1 MAMEITVPRLGW
13 SMDEGTFT
21 QWLKAEGEFV
31 RKGDMLFVLE
41 GDKAAQEIESFDEG
55 ILRFLADGPKPG
67 DTVLVGQLLG
77 YLLVEG
83 ESPPNAPE
91 RSQSTSNAV
100 TMAATTS
107 AAQAATEQ
115 KRAATGVPT
124 ETLVAD
130 DGTVTDRVATDRV
143 ATPRARRR
151 ASEWGLDWRMA
162 QGSGRD
168 GRVRERDVVALR
180 AAAPPSTGSSIR
192 RTIADRMLA
201 SHLQTAPVTLTT
213 TLDASALVALRS
225 RMKMENRQPCPTY
238 LDILVAQCAAVL
250 QRHPRLNARWEQ
262 SRVVELSAVNIGI
275 AVDTEDGLLVP
286 VLHHVDRLD
295 LQQVAVLSAELVT
308 AARKRLLT
316 VNQLRGGTFTITNLG
331 SYGIDAFT
339 PVINLPECAVLGM
352 GRIAR
357 VPVVRGDRIEPG
369 DQLSLSLTFDHRIV
383 DGAPAARFL
392 QELVRVLES
401 L

>member
-1 MAMEITVPRLGW
+1 M
-13 SMDEGTFT
+13 
-21 QWLKAEGEFV
+21 
-31 RKGDMLFVLE
+31 
-41 GDKAAQEIESFDEG
+41 
-55 ILRFLADGPKPG
+55 
-67 DTVLVGQLLG
+67 
-77 YLLVEG
+77 
-83 ESPPNAPE
+83 
-91 RSQSTSNAV
+91 
-100 TMAATTS
+100 
-107 AAQAATEQ
+107 
-115 KRAATGVPT
+115 
-124 ETLVAD
+124 
-130 DGTVTDRVATDRV
+130 
-143 ATPRARRR
+143 
-151 ASEWGLDWRMA
+151 
-162 QGSGRD
+162 
-168 GRVRERDVVALR
+168 
-180 AAAPPSTGSSIR
+180 
-192 RTIADRMLA
+192 
-201 SHLQTAPVTLTT
+201 
-213 TLDASALVALRS
+213 
-225 RMKMENRQPCPTY
+225 
-238 LDILVAQCAAVL
+238 
-250 QRHPRLNARWEQ
+250 
-262 SRVVELSAVNIGI
+262 
-275 AVDTEDGLLVP
+275 P